1 MHNLSRYISHKIITN
16 NTQVQG
22 AVVGNKSTRAIS
34 FIATA
39 GIGLGFVMILLAFSI
54 LNGFKYEIESKL
66 MGFSGQMI
74 VSNFAPTN
82 ALETRTVSIDPA
94 TIAQL
99 QQLPNITQ
107 VNAVANMPCIV
118 KTNTDIEGALLKGVD
133 YNYDFSF
140 FNKYIQQGRTPL
152 LSKDSTSNE
161 IMVSQQLALK
171 LNLKLNKNV
180 FLYFVQNPPRMR
192 KLKLVGI
199 YQTGLEE
206 FDKLFVIADLR
217 HVQHLNNWHKNEVSS
232 YEIMTN
238 TYNEATIKAIQN
250 NVNRLLPFDAASV
263 SVYDKYPQII
273 NWLRLQDVNV
283 QVILLLVILISAINM
298 IAALLI
304 TILENTST
312 IGILKSL
319 GASNSMVRKVFLWFA
334 LRLVGKGLLI
344 GNVVGIGLCLIQQ
357 YFHVIPLDQASY
369 YMPYVPINLSLWV
382 VLGLN
387 VGTIIISFIILLI
400 PAMVISSISPLRAL
414 RFQ

>member
-1 MHNLSRYISHKIITN
+1 MKNLSLFISQKIITKQA
-16 NTQVQG
+16 TSG
-22 AVVGNKSTRAIS
+22 AVVGNKSTQAIS
-34 FIATA
+34 AIATA
-39 GIGLGFVMILLAFSI
+39 GIGLGFVMILLSFSI
-54 LNGFKYEIESKL
+54 LQGFKHEIESKL

-74 VSNFAPTN
+74 VSNYAPTN
-82 ALETRTVSIDPA
+82 ALETRTVSIDTA

-99 QQLPNITQ
+99 KQLPNVTQ
-107 VNAVANMPCIV
+107 VNAVANMPCII

-133 YNYDFSF
+133 ANYDFSF
-140 FNKYIQQGRTPL
+140 FNKYLLQGRVPHIR
-152 LSKDSTSNE
+152 KDSTCNE
-161 IMVSQQLALK
+161 IIISQQLALK
-171 LNLKLNKNV
+171 LKLQLNKNV

-217 HVQHLNNWHKNEVSS
+217 HVQHLNNWKNNEVSS
-232 YEIMTN
+232 YEIMTSS
-238 TYNEATIKAIQN
+238 YNETTVKATQAT
-250 NVNRLLPFDAASV
+250 VNRLLPFDASSV

-304 TILENTST
+304 TILENTTT

-319 GASNSMVRKVFLWFA
+319 GASNTLVRKVFLWFA
-334 LRLVGKGLLI
+334 FKLVGKGLLI
-344 GNVVGIGLCLIQQ
+344 GNIVGVGLCLLQQ
-357 YFHVIPLDQASY
+357 HFHIIPLDQASY
-369 YMPYVPINLSLWV
+369 YMSYVPIQLSVWV
-382 VLGLN
+382 WLGLN
-387 VGTIIISFIILLI
+387 VGTIIISLIILLI
-400 PAMVISSISPLRAL
+400 PAMVITSISPLRAL

>member
-1 MHNLSRYISHKIITN
+1 MQNLSRYISRKIITN
-16 NTQVQG
+16 NAQAQG

-54 LNGFKYEIESKL
+54 LNGFKHEIESKL

-82 ALETRTVSIDPA
+82 ALETRTVTIDA
-94 TIAQL
+94 TTIAQL
-99 QQLPNITQ
+99 QQHPNITQ

-133 YNYDFSF
+133 YKYDFSF

-152 LSKDSTSNE
+152 LCKDSTSNE
-161 IMVSQQLALK
+161 IMVSQQLASK
-171 LNLKLNKNV
+171 LNLTLNKNI

-217 HVQHLNNWHKNEVSS
+217 HVQHLNNWHNNEVSS
-232 YEIMTN
+232 YEITTN
-238 TYNEATIKAIQN
+238 TYNEAAIKAIQN
-250 NVNRLLPFDAASV
+250 DVNRLLPFDAASV

-283 QVILLLVILISAINM
+283 QVILLLVVLISAINM

-319 GASNSMVRKVFLWFA
+319 GASNAMVRKVFLWFA

-344 GNVVGIGLCLIQQ
+344 GNVVGIGLCLVQQ
-357 YFHVIPLDQASY
+357 YFHIIPLDQASY
-369 YMPYVPINLSLWV
+369 YMPYVPISLSFWV

-387 VGTIIISFIILLI
+387 IGTVIISLIILLI